1 MFAQVYGKVELS
13 HHGQVGLTKEP
24 LSAPDLS
31 AAVERGRALH
41 SKYVL
46 YGAVDEPA
54 QILTV
59 NMVSVADSSLL
70 WSQSYPMA
78 NADPAKIAA
87 EVSSKVPNLSD

>member
-1 MFAQVYGKVELS
+1 
-13 HHGQVGLTKEP
+13 VGLTKEP

-31 AAVERGRALH
+31 EAVKQGRALH

-54 QILTV
+54 QNLTV
-59 NMVSVADSSLL
+59 NMVAVADSSLL
-70 WSQSYPMA
+70 WSQSYPVA

-87 EVSSKVPNLSD
+87 EVNSKVPSLSD